1 MWCTISD
8 FFWTPTCI
16 IAGIMTTILSAF
28 TIWYQLQLAEKPVVV
43 EGKKPLP

>member
-1 MWCTISD
+1 MSIARASVKTLCYTS
-8 FFWTPTCI
+8 